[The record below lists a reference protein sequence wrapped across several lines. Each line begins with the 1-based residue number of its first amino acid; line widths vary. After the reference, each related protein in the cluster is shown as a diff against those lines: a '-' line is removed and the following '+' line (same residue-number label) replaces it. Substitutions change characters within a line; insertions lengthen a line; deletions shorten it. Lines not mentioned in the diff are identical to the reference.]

1 MPYSPG
7 TIASGTTITQAIIE
21 DRVDA
26 YRSELNGGNL
36 DNDDISAGQLTKAH
50 VVRPELDQI
59 SGRELE
65 WRGESGGVHYFTK
78 EVANLVAVEYT
89 SVLNGGSKADNTYQL
104 APPSGK
110 PENGGLN
117 TILHRFNDALDQ
129 YSKMI
134 PVPDCGVTV
143 RIDSLCD
150 VYVRVK
156 TIFNN
161 MLNNAL
167 TQSQTGSNYQ
177 NGFNIGL
184 SPSAVDPYRFGKL
197 FLLHRAP
204 DGTVDLMG
212 VGYNGTGFRKGNLI
226 PTQHHLLFRDNH
238 MMGKLRITDINDFG
252 EHSFF
257 VVGCLLYED
266 GPGNQY
272 DIQNPWNLYPT
283 HMSLQGRTEFQ
294 VEWFNKG
301 MGS

>member
-7 TIASGTTITQAIIE
+7 TISSGTTITQTIIE

-36 DNDDISAGQLTKAH
+36 DNDDISAGQITKAH

-78 EVANLVAVEYT
+78 EVANLVAVEYV
-89 SVLNGGSKADNTYQL
+89 SVLNAGSKGNNSYQL

-167 TQSQTGSNYQ
+167 TQSQVGSNYQ
-177 NGFNIGL
+177 NGFAAGL

-197 FLLHRAP
+197 FLLHKDP
-204 DGTVDLMG
+204 DGVVDLLG
-212 VGYNGTGFRKGNLI
+212 VGYNGVGFRKGNLI

-238 MMGKLRITDINDFG
+238 MMGKLRITSTNQFG

-257 VVGCLLYED
+257 LVGCLQFES
-266 GPGNQY
+266 GPANLEGGQA
-272 DIQNPWNLYPT
+272 WSLYPINI
-283 HMSLQGRTEFQ
+283 SLQGRTEFQ